1 MPQELLPQPAT
12 VLIKRCEEV
21 EVYIKARTIKGAS
34 LPAWRWP
41 PSIALPLSHALCFFL
56 ARLHEFDSGK
66 QCSLRVAATALS

>member
-1 MPQELLPQPAT
+1 MAQELLPQPAT

-41 PSIALPLSHALCFFL
+41 PSIALPLSMHYVFSLPAFMSLTL
-56 ARLHEFDSGK
+56 ANSVH
-66 QCSLRVAATALS
+66 